1 MYYLLHELTHAALSP
16 WRAAADVTKLY
27 HKNPLNPISHTT
39 YGRNV
44 AAGCELFERT
54 TRRYG
59 KPEFGLNETNVAG
72 GQVAVSEKLV
82 WKQPFC
88 NLIHFERDIPAS
100 VKKDDPKLLIVAPMS
115 GHYATL
121 LRGTVEAMLPKHNVY
136 ITDWVDARMVPLS
149 EGGFD
154 LDDYV
159 DYIMSILRFLG
170 DDVHV
175 MAVCQPS
182 VPVLAAVARM
192 EEEGDPF
199 APATMTLM
207 GGPIDTRI
215 NPTEVNKL
223 AETRPLEWF
232 ERNVIMKVPYPQPGF
247 LRSVYPGFLQLS
259 GFMGMNLDKHMMAHR
274 EFFSH
279 LVDGDGDSAEKH
291 RDFYDE
297 YLAVMDL
304 TKEFYLQTVD
314 IVFINHALP
323 KGEMTHRGKP
333 VDPSKITRCGLLT
346 VEGEMDDISG
356 VGQTRAAHDLCA
368 NLSDDKRAHYVQPN
382 VGHYGVFNGSRF
394 RAEIA
399 PRIADFILT
408 HNRRAEPAT
417 PKAESKAKPARTQ
430 QPAAESRP
438 VVTEAPVA
446 KKTAKPKSAQPVARK
461 TAPDDTK
468 SSSTPTKNTP
478 TKITGAKNTGAKETR
493 TGKSAK
499 AGVAVMEPDNAVLA
513 APQGVR
519 DDLKT
524 ISGIGPKLER
534 ALNENG
540 IFHFWQIS
548 SLTAEQVEDLDAKLS
563 AKGRISRDDWIGQAK
578 RQADNAK

>member
-27 HKNPLNPISHTT
+27 YKNPLNPVSHTS

-59 KPEFGLNETNVAG
+59 KPEFGLNETNVG
-72 GQVAVSEKLV
+72 GGTVAVEEKV
-82 WKQPFC
+82 IWKRPFC
-88 NLIHFERDIPAS
+88 NLLHFERDIPAS

-121 LRGTVEAMLPKHNVY
+121 LRGTVEAMLPKHDVY

-159 DYIMSILRFLG
+159 DYVMSILRFLG
-170 DDVHV
+170 KNVHV

-192 EEEGDPF
+192 EEDGDPF

-247 LRSVYPGFLQLS
+247 WRSVYPGFLQLS
-259 GFMGMNLDKHMMAHR
+259 GFMGMNLDKHMVAHR

-314 IVFINHALP
+314 VVFKNHSLP
-323 KGEMTHRGKP
+323 KGEMTHRGQL
-333 VDPSKITRCGLLT
+333 VDPSKITKCGLLT

-356 VGQTRAAHDLCA
+356 VGQTRAAHDLCS

-408 HNRRAEPAT
+408 HNRGSKHAARKADAT
-417 PKAESKAKPARTQ
+417 PKPTVANTPAAEAKPTAEQKAPTKKTAQAKPA
-430 QPAAESRP
+430 ES
-438 VVTEAPVA
+438 
-446 KKTAKPKSAQPVARK
+446 AKPEDANEK
-461 TAPDDTK
+461 TP
-468 SSSTPTKNTP
+468 
-478 TKITGAKNTGAKETR
+478 

-499 AGVAVMEPDNAVLA
+499 APVAVMEPDSVVLA

-519 DDLKT
+519 DDLKV

-548 SLTAEQVEDLDAKLS
+548 SLTAEQVEDLDTKLS

-578 RQADNAK
+578 RQADKAG